1 MTVDTIL
8 LHLLSVRGWRLWQLI
23 PVPALFLTV
32 DLSFFGANLEIWG
45 GRLVPARHRGGSHG
59 DDDRAWGRRAATKR
73 ASGALPLATL
83 VETLSPDR
91 PVRVP
96 GTAIYMTARV
106 ENVPAALLHNMKHNK
121 VLHERNVLMNVR
133 TEDVPSLP
141 EAERL
146 EIHHFG
152 QNFHTVTIR
161 YGFLEEPDIPRALAL
176 CRVGG
181 LRFNLMDTS
190 FFVRREKIVAKRRSG
205 ISLSHSYSSHP
216 STGARR
222 RRVFQNTGEPDRRA
236 RRSDRA
242 LGLTRSRGVPNPLVD
257 LLLFGEGS
265 GAAGDREP
273 GDFAASMITFS
284 RRVSN
289 ATAAGRSLIASVGI
303 TTAPCRSA
311 WITFWRTIMPATPA
325 CHRNRRGGHGH
336 ARA

>member
-1 MTVDTIL
+1 M
-8 LHLLSVRGWRLWQLI
+8 
-23 PVPALFLTV
+23 
-32 DLSFFGANLEIWG
+32 
-45 GRLVPARHRGGSHG
+45 
-59 DDDRAWGRRAATKR
+59 
-73 ASGALPLATL
+73 
-83 VETLSPDR
+83 
-91 PVRVP
+91 RVP

-181 LRFNLMDTS
+181 MRFNLMDTS

-205 ISLSHSYSSHP
+205 ISLPFKKLFILLSNLALDA
-216 STGARR
+216 TEF
-222 RRVFQNTGEPDRRA
+222 FQNTGEPDRRA

-242 LGLTRSRGVPNPLVD
+242 LGLTRSRAAERLSGSPLARQRPD
-257 LLLFGEGS
+257 
-265 GAAGDREP
+265 
-273 GDFAASMITFS
+273 
-284 RRVSN
+284 
-289 ATAAGRSLIASVGI
+289 AAGRPRSRASL
-303 TTAPCRSA
+303 
-311 WITFWRTIMPATPA
+311 
-325 CHRNRRGGHGH
+325 RR
-336 ARA
+336 R